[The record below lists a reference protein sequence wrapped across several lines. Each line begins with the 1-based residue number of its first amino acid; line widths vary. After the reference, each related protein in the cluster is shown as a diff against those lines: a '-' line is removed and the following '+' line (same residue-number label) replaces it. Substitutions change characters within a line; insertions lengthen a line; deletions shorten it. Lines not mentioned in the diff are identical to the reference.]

1 MDPNESPEGV
11 FENETPPGLDS
22 PNRLGNFS
30 PGNQKSDQ
38 LSQSDAN
45 RHGGVHNPD
54 LLNSEPPPPLT

>member
-1 MDPNESPEGV
+1 MDTNEPSEGI
-11 FENETPPGLDS
+11 FEKNTPPGLDS

-30 PGNQKSDQ
+30 PGNQKSYQ

-54 LLNSEPPPPLT
+54 LLNSEPPPLT